1 MKTLEDLRKDIDNI
15 DKEITKLLDSRFNLS
30 IQIGALKANS
40 SKNVLDTSREQLIYN
55 KIKENDTL
63 TFKDEIKN
71 VYTEIMN
78 NSKKLQSNLKK

>member
-78 NSKKLQSNLKK
+78 NSKKLQRNLKK